1 VLPNNSRPKAAT
13 MTACGVMCA
22 LANSRA
28 PWELRVYADGIL
40 IISEGKLIGDHLRY
54 FGRGKKRIFNLE
66 LPA

>member
-1 VLPNNSRPKAAT
+1 